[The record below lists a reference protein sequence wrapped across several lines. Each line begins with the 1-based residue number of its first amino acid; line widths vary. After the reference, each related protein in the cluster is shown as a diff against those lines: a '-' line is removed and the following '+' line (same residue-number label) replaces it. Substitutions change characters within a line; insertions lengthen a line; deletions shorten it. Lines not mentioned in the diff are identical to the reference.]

1 MKEEYES
8 MKYYLFLVLAV
19 LFWSG
24 NFIFGRY
31 LSVSIDPVQLSFFR
45 WFFVL
50 VIFLPYIIVN
60 YKNLIRGFKKDS
72 MILFILGGLG
82 IAGFNTFLYYG
93 LQTTTATNGLL
104 INSSTPIFIII
115 ISSIILKT
123 TITKVQGVGVV
134 LSTLGVL
141 YLILKGD
148 VQHIFELEFNPGDLW
163 ILLAA
168 LDWALYTVLLK
179 FKPKELTSFEFLI
192 ITTIIGVIMLSFV
205 FVYQGFSFEFSFI
218 ENSNILYS
226 LIYIVIFPSILSFYF
241 WNMAIGEIGAS
252 KAGQSAHLMPIF
264 GAILAYVFLG
274 EVMQFY
280 HIIGMIFIAIG
291 IYLTMFFRRKK
302 A

>member
-1 MKEEYES
+1 
-8 MKYYLFLVLAV
+8 MKYYVFLVLAV

-31 LSVSIDPVQLSFFR
+31 ISSSIEPVQLSFYR
-45 WFFVL
+45 WFFVMVL
-50 VIFLPYIIVN
+50 FLPYIIIN
-60 YKNLIRGFKKDS
+60 YKNLILGLKKDALLLIVFGS
-72 MILFILGGLG
+72 LG

-93 LQTTTATNGLL
+93 LQTTTSTNALL

-115 ISSIILKT
+115 ISSFIFKT
-123 TITKVQGVGVV
+123 MITKVQTFGVV

-148 VQHIFELEFNPGDLW
+148 INHILELEFNPGDFW

-168 LDWALYTVLLK
+168 LDWALYSVLLK
-179 FKPKELTSFEFLI
+179 FKPKELSSFEFLI
-192 ITTIIGVIMLSFV
+192 ITTVIGVIILFFV
-205 FVYQGFSFEFSFI
+205 FIFQDFGFEFNFV
-218 ENSNILYS
+218 ENKDVLYS

-241 WNMAIGEIGAS
+241 WNRAIIEIGAS

-264 GAILAYVFLG
+264 GALLAYIFLD

-291 IYLTMFFRRKK
+291 IYLTMFYKRVI
-302 A
+302 

>member
-1 MKEEYES
+1 
-8 MKYYLFLVLAV
+8 MKYYVFLVLAV

-31 LSVSIDPVQLSFFR
+31 ISSSIEPVQLSFYR
-45 WFFVL
+45 WFFVMVL
-50 VIFLPYIIVN
+50 FLPYIIIN
-60 YKNLIRGFKKDS
+60 YKNLILGFKKDALLLIVFGS
-72 MILFILGGLG
+72 LG

-93 LQTTTATNGLL
+93 LQTTSATNALL

-115 ISSIILKT
+115 ISSFIFKT
-123 TITKVQGVGVV
+123 MITKVQTFGVV

-148 VQHIFELEFNPGDLW
+148 VNHIFELEFNPGDFW

-168 LDWALYTVLLK
+168 LDWALYSVLLK
-179 FKPKELTSFEFLI
+179 FKPKELSSFEFL
-192 ITTIIGVIMLSFV
+192 TISTVIGVIILFFV
-205 FVYQGFSFEFSFI
+205 FIFQGFSFEFNFV
-218 ENSNILYS
+218 ENKDVLYS
-226 LIYIVIFPSILSFYF
+226 LVYIVIFPSILSFYF
-241 WNMAIGEIGAS
+241 WNRAIIEIGAS

-264 GAILAYVFLG
+264 GAILAYIFLD

-291 IYLTMFFRRKK
+291 IYLTMFYKRVI
-302 A
+302 